1 MSSKRNSK
9 VKTYNPK
16 TRSKNRKQIAVAVIA
31 VIVVAFV
38 GYVVVTHLGLKVRRF
53 QSAALLRRLQALLVP
68 TSSGNPYPSVT
79 PLTSPAGEYSASSTK
94 ILFITSKGDIVI
106 QMRND
111 KPITT
116 ANFVKLVNEGYY
128 NNTIFQRV
136 IAGFMIQGGEGK
148 TTATNHHEPREEMT
162 TATFNMTIAMANAG
176 GANTASTQ
184 FFINVADNS
193 DLDSGYTVFGQVI
206 YGQNTVMAISNAPV
220 GYSTEYQAQRSADP
234 DNYLNR
240 RSRHAVVLLQLSF
253 YFFSLFV
260 SIFALKYLGALTLK
274 SKKGKCRS

>member
-1 MSSKRNSK
+1 MGFFFRVFLKGLNKKWFIILGMSSKKNVK
-9 VKTYNPK
+9 VKTYNPQK
-16 TRSKNRKQIAVAVIA
+16 QAKNRKLTYITVLGVVLIAIIAVL
-31 VIVVAFV
+31 
-38 GYVVVTHLGLKVRRF
+38 VVTQSGLLKAGSP
-53 QSAALLRRLQALLVP
+53 QSTPTPTPTASSSP

-79 PLTSPAGEYSASSTK
+79 PLTSPVGEFSASGTK

-116 ANFVKLVNEGYY
+116 ANFIKLVNMGYY

-148 TTATNHHEPREEMT
+148 TTQPTIKNLESGDGNSNL
-162 TATFNMTIAMANAG
+162 NMTIAMANAG

-193 DLDSGYTVFGQVI
+193 DLNSGYTVFGQVI
-206 YGQNTVMAISNAPV
+206 YGQNVVMAISNTPV
-220 GYSTEYQAQRSADP
+220 GYSTEYQANVLP
-234 DNYLNR
+234 ITTVTITG
-240 RSRHAVVLLQLSF
+240 AVVMP
-253 YFFSLFV
+253 
-260 SIFALKYLGALTLK
+260 
-274 SKKGKCRS
+274 